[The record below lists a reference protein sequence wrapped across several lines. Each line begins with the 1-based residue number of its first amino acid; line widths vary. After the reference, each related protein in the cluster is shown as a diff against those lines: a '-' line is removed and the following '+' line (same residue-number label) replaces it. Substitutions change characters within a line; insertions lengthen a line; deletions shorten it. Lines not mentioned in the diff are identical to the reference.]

1 MPFEFEPQKIKEVIL
16 VKPKVFGDAR
26 GFFMESYQRDAFEV
40 NGIVGDFC
48 QDNHSC
54 SQKGVLRGL
63 HFQMNP
69 HAQGKLVRVTQGSVF
84 DVAVD
89 IRKGSP
95 TYGQW
100 VGVELTAENRH
111 MLWVPPGFAHGFL
124 TLSREAIL
132 QYKVTNYYS
141 PENEKTLDAFDR
153 KISIKWP
160 LPKNK
165 ILRSNKDENPN
176 FFLK

>member
-1 MPFEFEPQKIKEVIL
+1 MKVQKTKFSNAFIFTPKIFQDKRGLFLETFNKKIIFKIKNFNFV
-16 VKPKVFGDAR
+16 
-26 GFFMESYQRDAFEV
+26 
-40 NGIVGDFC
+40 
-48 QDNHSC
+48 QDNLSK
-54 SQKGVLRGL
+54 SKFGVLRGL
-63 HFQMNP
+63 HFQTKP
-69 HAQGKLVRVTQGSVF
+69 FEQGKFVSVLQGKIF
-84 DVAVD
+84 DVIVD
-89 IRKGSP
+89 LRKKSKSFLKW
-95 TYGQW
+95 QSFILDD
-100 VGVELTAENRH
+100 EKRK

-153 KISIKWP
+153 KIAIKWP